1 MDKEKLRRGVKRLLL
16 TLLLMLSA
24 PLIIASAF
32 KNEGH
37 PLYFW
42 VLGLG
47 IVLGAGAIYS
57 GFTGIRML
65 TRALLGDR

>member
-1 MDKEKLRRGVKRLLL
+1 MDKEKLRRAVRRLLL
-16 TLLLMLSA
+16 TLFLMLSA

-37 PLYFW
+37 SLYYW

-47 IVLGAGAIYS
+47 IICGAAAIYS